1 MNNLKRERER
11 ERFSIKKKKKEKKN
25 TEPGYKQGKSQVT
38 LDAWIQQDMKSLDF
52 SIIRMNLTFLLFGFA
67 SFN

>member
-11 ERFSIKKKKKEKKN
+11 ETFSIKKKKEKKN

>member
-11 ERFSIKKKKKEKKN
+11 ETFSIKKKKEEKKN